1 MTGGRLTDICRH
13 PIKGH
18 GRETLA
24 SVRLSAGACLPWDR
38 HWAVAHDAAKL
49 ATDRPDGWTPCAN
62 FARAAKAPQLMAITS
77 ELVEATATVTLHHP
91 DRGPLTFRP
100 DDPADLPAFLA
111 WVAPLNPANRAQPA
125 QIVKAKRGMTDSDF
139 PSVAIL
145 NRASL
150 ADLSA
155 RMGHDL
161 SIHRWRGN
169 LWLDGAP
176 AWSEWGWIGR
186 TLRIGQTRLR
196 IEERITRCSATTVEP
211 DTGISNADT
220 LRALDSHFGHQDFGL
235 YATVLAGG
243 PIATGDEW
251 TLE

>member
-18 GRETLA
+18 GREALA
-24 SVRLSAGACLPWDR
+24 SVLLSAGACLPFDR

-49 ATDRPDGWTPCAN
+49 ADSADGWSPCVN
-62 FARAAKAPQLMAITS
+62 FARAAKAPALMAITS
-77 ELVEATATVTLHHP
+77 TLDEATATVTLHHP
-91 DRGPLTFRP
+91 ERGTLTFRP
-100 DDPADLPAFLA
+100 DDAADLPRFLA

-125 QIVKAKRGMTDSDF
+125 RIVSATRGMTDSDF

-155 RMGHDL
+155 RMGHEL

-169 LWLDGAP
+169 LWLDGAA
-176 AWSEWGWIGR
+176 AWSEWDWIGR
-186 TLRIGQTRLR
+186 TIRIGTATLTIR
-196 IEERITRCSATTVEP
+196 ERITRCSATTVEP
-211 DTGISNADT
+211 DSGISNAET
-220 LRALDSHFGHQDFGL
+220 LKSLESNFGHQDFGL
-235 YATVLAGG
+235 YATVTTGG
-243 PIATGDEW
+243 TVATGDHW
-251 TLE
+251 SLT